1 MRCRSILLWRV
12 PSTKSIPRLL
22 VGSGPVAAGDTVRW
36 IIGDTESGTGPSR
49 KVHILAKPTR
59 PDLMTN
65 LVINTDRQ
73 TYLLELRSA
82 EKTYM
87 ASVSWQYPQDQLIA
101 LRRQNA
107 EAQAAAPIQSG
118 IDITRLR
125 FRYAIEGDD
134 APWRP
139 VQVFDDGA
147 VYIEF
152 PRGIAQGEMPPLFV
166 LGPEGGAELVNYR
179 ARQNYTSSIGSSQ
192 RRSSV
197 SAATS
202 SRKSASCAP
211 TGDHG
216 ERQPNAGA

>member
-1 MRCRSILLWRV
+1 
-12 PSTKSIPRLL
+12 
-22 VGSGPVAAGDTVRW
+22 VRW
-36 IIGDTESGTGPSR
+36 IIGDTESGAGASR

-65 LVINTDRQ
+65 LVINTDRR
-73 TYLLELRSA
+73 TYLLELRST

-107 EAQAAAPIQSG
+107 EAEVASPIEKGVDVS
-118 IDITRLR
+118 RLR

-147 VYIEF
+147 KVYIEF
-152 PRGIAQGEMPPLFV
+152 PRGIAQGELPPLFV
-166 LGPEGGAELVNYR
+166 LGPQGGAELVNYR
-179 ARQNYTSSIGSSQ
+179 AGRTITSSTGFL
-192 RRSSV
+192 RRPSSV

-202 SRKSASCAP
+202 SKGFASCAP
-211 TGDHG
+211 MGGRG
-216 ERQPNAGA
+216 ERRCAQ

>member
-1 MRCRSILLWRV
+1 
-12 PSTKSIPRLL
+12 
-22 VGSGPVAAGDTVRW
+22 
-36 IIGDTESGTGPSR
+36 
-49 KVHILAKPTR
+49 
-59 PDLMTN
+59 MTN
-65 LVINTDRQ
+65 LVINTDRR
-73 TYLLELRSA
+73 TYPLELRSA
-82 EKTYM
+82 EKTYT
-87 ASVSWQYPQDQLIA
+87 ASVSWQSPQDQLDCVA
-101 LRRQNA
+101 RQNA

-147 VYIEF
+147 KVYIEF

-166 LGPEGGAELVNYR
+166 FGPKAAPSSSIIAPGKTI
-179 ARQNYTSSIGSSQ
+179 TSSIGSSQ